1 MKKLIV
7 VLSLIVFALP
17 FVACSD
23 KKTTTTEKLQDQDSS
38 LVSDDHTWKEMD
50 EFHMIMAETFH
61 PYKDDADLGPAKA
74 KAAELAAEA
83 GQWAGAPLP
92 RKVDNAAMRARL
104 EELKRETSLLKELV
118 AKETDQ
124 VIGEQL
130 TRVHD
135 IFHEIQEA
143 WYGHEHQ
150 E

>member
-1 MKKLIV
+1 MKKLNV
-7 VLSLIVFALP
+7 ALSLILVLTL
-17 FVACSD
+17 VACSD
-23 KKTTTTEKLQDQDSS
+23 KKTTTTEKLQDRDSS
-38 LVSDDHTWKEMD
+38 HVSDDQTWKEMD

-83 GQWAGAPLP
+83 VQWAGAPLP
-92 RKVDNAAMRARL
+92 RKVDSEAMRARL
-104 EELKRETSLLKELV
+104 EELKRETSLLEELV

-124 VIGEQL
+124 VIGAQL

-150 E
+150 